1 MSIIN
6 YPKVAL
12 DPNQKVFVSFYI
24 QGKRFRLYNGSRA
37 GIDLNP
43 NSFPESKRIE
53 IGKVLAYKIYEKIN
67 GGGTL
72 TAFKS
77 MDIITGKLSD
87 LEYAK
92 RALIKKLTEDY
103 SDKYKMMLKQAFKM
117 LVRASNSE
125 GGIAFKSLEL
135 HLDKYSSNTSYNT
148 LYKIT

>member
-24 QGKRFRLYNGSRA
+24 NGKRYRLYNGSRA

-43 NSFPESKRIE
+43 NSFPESKRVE

-67 GGGTL
+67 SGGTL

-77 MDIITGKLSD
+77 KDIITGNYLILSMQ
-87 LEYAK
+87 K
-92 RALIKKLTEDY
+92 
-103 SDKYKMMLKQAFKM
+103 
-117 LVRASNSE
+117 
-125 GGIAFKSLEL
+125 EL
-135 HLDKYSSNTSYNT
+135 
-148 LYKIT
+148 